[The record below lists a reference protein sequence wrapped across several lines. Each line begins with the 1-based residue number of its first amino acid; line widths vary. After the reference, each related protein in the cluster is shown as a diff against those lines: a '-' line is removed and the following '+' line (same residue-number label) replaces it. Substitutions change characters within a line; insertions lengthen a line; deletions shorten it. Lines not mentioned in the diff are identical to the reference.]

1 MAHLW
6 GHKIHL
12 FSMERE
18 MTDAR
23 ACPKKREGEEKEK
36 ENHRKWHTSEDSELI
51 FSRLQST
58 SDVWSS
64 ITKME
69 PLKEFPHGDP
79 FVPTLSSRSLNTTLF
94 MCVSRCVSLVKKAYA
109 SKGSKLSEKGKF
121 VLDRRLYAHTH
132 TRSWAGRGEVRQVT
146 AICKSI
152 CSLQISFL
160 LWDSE
165 FHNSLAFPGQ
175 FPSAIALR
183 TWGRRPILICVS
195 MGQKTESRCVSCQ
208 TT

>member
-1 MAHLW
+1 
-6 GHKIHL
+6 
-12 FSMERE
+12 

-132 TRSWAGRGEVRQVT
+132 TQDLERDVGRSDRSLLSVNLSALYRSAFSYET
-146 AICKSI
+146 PSSI
-152 CSLQISFL
+152 ILWHFLVSFL
-160 LWDSE
+160 
-165 FHNSLAFPGQ
+165 P
-175 FPSAIALR
+175 PLR
-183 TWGRRPILICVS
+183 
-195 MGQKTESRCVSCQ
+195 
-208 TT
+208 